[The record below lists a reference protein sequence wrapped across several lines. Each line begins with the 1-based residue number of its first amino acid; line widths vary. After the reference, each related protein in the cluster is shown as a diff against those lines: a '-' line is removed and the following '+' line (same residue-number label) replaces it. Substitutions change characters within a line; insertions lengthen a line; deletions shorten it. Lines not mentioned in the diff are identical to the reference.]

1 MTRDLE
7 LVIFYTSPEEKDK
20 NEEVAEMLEFMMTI
34 GIMTLVFGVA
44 SITIAILAAGIL
56 KVGRY
61 LSKKS
66 VNEAA

>member
-1 MTRDLE
+1 
-7 LVIFYTSPEEKDK
+7 
-20 NEEVAEMLEFMMTI
+20 MLEFMMTI

>member
-1 MTRDLE
+1 
-7 LVIFYTSPEEKDK
+7 
-20 NEEVAEMLEFMMTI
+20 MLEFMMTI

-44 SITIAILAAGIL
+44 SIAIAILAAGIL